1 MKKRRR
7 RNLWFICYILISKFG
22 RIKGCCKDVNEDV
35 REVFDYR
42 EAMYLKQKPKKGMM
56 RQYVTQE

>member
-22 RIKGCCKDVNEDV
+22 RIKGGFKDVNEDV

-42 EAMYLKQKPKKGMM
+42 DGHVSKTKTKNGNDEAVM
-56 RQYVTQE
+56 